1 MVHVLPAAAFD
12 RGGVRVLMH
21 SKQTVRYICE
31 EYTSGRKLFF
41 KQELVTMGSWNH
53 IESLYW
59 TRPRP
64 ISERTFNKQ
73 KKAGF
78 PVEVRQMKNKPAD
91 IVFLTP
97 RNDAERGETRVRHKR
112 KSKADGGRSARAR
125 FLLRGMQS

>member
-1 MVHVLPAAAFD
+1 
-12 RGGVRVLMH
+12 MH

-31 EYTSGRKLFF
+31 EYPSGRKLYY
-41 KQELVTMGSWNH
+41 KTELITMGSWNQ

-97 RNDAERGETRVRHKR
+97 RKDTGGRGQRVRHKR
-112 KSKADGGRSARAR
+112 KGAADGGRSARVR
-125 FLLRGMQS
+125 WLLRGMQS